1 MGIALVALIIL
12 NWVIYHKIFDVYYFG
27 GMRKSLTSEFI
38 WCAIIACFELAI
50 FITVGKWLLKGVI
63 LIAAIV
69 AIVAVVFGVWKF
81 FEKRKEAN
89 QKDTDE
95 EENTISEAGLVESQT
110 DETFEQQEVTFGSS
124 NAEEN
129 TVAASADL
137 KKDKPVSD
145 KAQKTQSKEDGQQA
159 GKKNSIFQII
169 QVVISVLVVILLWK
183 AFRGDFDQAASE
195 ITNGA
200 FGRGEAAVQTDTT
213 ESDIQNDNS
222 ESNIQSEST
231 DYNILADNIDSSIFT
246 VQNGYLGE
254 YTDITIGEMLDVWYG
269 PYYGETQWTGG
280 STDDGKIVVEFKAQ
294 DTENGNG
301 STQSARVQFTMYDE
315 QIFRVSGYDNGDGK
329 EYEPAEI
336 GCDLNYIYYNAHML
350 LTDEA
355 DQDEEFQK
363 LVEKFNGISGS
374 AVLYGASAV
383 YSGNRSELGEEYFGE
398 APLEMNARELMDY
411 YYDDMFSLAI
421 AGDNASESN
430 ESINET
436 VDIYGVYSY
445 DNGTDAV
452 IRAEVGVYTD
462 DDSTYLSMSAL
473 SYGDR
478 YLAYFDGILEPV
490 EANTYRAIDE
500 NFGTQLMVTFDVS
513 GMMIEVTYKELEECG
528 VFSGYYEKET
538 DINMDEVG

>member
-1 MGIALVALIIL
+1 MEIALAVLIIL
-12 NWVIYHKIFDVYYFG
+12 NWLIYHNIFDVYYFG

-38 WCAIIACFELAI
+38 WCSIIACIEMAI
-50 FITVGKWLLKGVI
+50 FITVGKWLLKWAI
-63 LIAAIV
+63 IIV
-69 AIVAVVFGVWKF
+69 AIVAVAVGVWKF
-81 FEKRKEAN
+81 FEKRKETD
-89 QKDTDE
+89 QKDIDE
-95 EENTISEAGLVESQT
+95 KENTTSEERAAENQT
-110 DETFEQQEVTFGSS
+110 DETFGQQDVVFESS
-124 NAEEN
+124 DVKENSANASN
-129 TVAASADL
+129 DL
-137 KKDKPVSD
+137 KKDEPVSD
-145 KAQKTQSKEDGQQA
+145 KVQRIQSKEHGQKD
-159 GKKNSIFQII
+159 GKKKSISQII
-169 QVVISVLVVILLWK
+169 QVVLSVLAIILLWK

-200 FGRGEAAVQTDTT
+200 FGRGDATIQADTT
-213 ESDIQNDNS
+213 ESDIQSDSTELNMLAENI
-222 ESNIQSEST
+222 ESC
-231 DYNILADNIDSSIFT
+231 IFT

-254 YTDITIGEMLDVWYG
+254 YTDMTIEEMLDAWYG
-269 PYYGETQWTGG
+269 PYYNEMQWTGG
-280 STDDGKIVVEFKAQ
+280 TTDDGKIVVEFKAQ

-301 STQSARVQFTMYDE
+301 FTQPAHVQFTMYDE

-355 DQDEEFQK
+355 DRDNEFQK
-363 LVEKFNGISGS
+363 LVEKFNGISGN

-383 YSGNRSELGEEYFGE
+383 YSGNRSELGEKYYGE

-411 YYDDMFSLAI
+411 YYDNMFSLAI
-421 AGDNASESN
+421 TGDNASENN
-430 ESINET
+430 ESINEA

-462 DDSTYLSMSAL
+462 DDNTYLSMSAL

-490 EANTYRAIDE
+490 EANTYRATDE

-513 GMMIEVTYKELEECG
+513 GMLIEVTYMELEECG
-528 VFSGYYEKET
+528 VFDGYYEKES
-538 DINMDEVG
+538 DINLDEVG